1 MDTPSFELAAAPIDL
16 GRLVLIV
23 TGAHLRSESG
33 DRPIAYRLREA
44 MLDWR
49 DRNNPGEPNFD
60 VLVCSDV
67 WYLNNEE
74 LQQLPVVSVGGP
86 GVNALT
92 ASLGDKVPAAFVI
105 ENDLIVQVDLDF
117 TDLRAVLWGMDHAA
131 TIRAADSFVE
141 KYLES
146 WLTEVAER
154 IERE

>member
-1 MDTPSFELAAAPIDL
+1 MDLD
-16 GRLVLIV
+16 RLVLIV
-23 TGAHLRSESG
+23 TGAHLRAESG

-49 DRNNPGEPNFD
+49 DRSNPAEPAFD

-74 LQQLPVVSVGGP
+74 LHPLPAVSVGGP

-92 ASLGDKVPAAFVI
+92 ANLGDKIPAAFVI

-117 TDLRAVLWGMDHAA
+117 ADLRAVIWGMDHAA
-131 TIRAADSFVE
+131 TIRAADAFVE
-141 KYLES
+141 KYLEP
-146 WLTEVAER
+146 WLAEVAER
-154 IERE
+154 IERR